1 MRHRKNTDWEAP
13 AAAPSTADSSYAP
26 TAPASHVHNGVHY
39 FYHDTVQ
46 QDFTG
51 SYSFAADAPLHKG
64 SLYAQQYDGFASANA
79 KLGNSAQQY
88 MLAPTYMDGT
98 YQNGHGNAH
107 RPMRGRGRGQ
117 HSRHTAQS
125 NQPYKKQQ
133 ARTSARK

>member
-1 MRHRKNTDWEAP
+1 M
-13 AAAPSTADSSYAP
+13 
-26 TAPASHVHNGVHY
+26 HNGAHY

-46 QDFTG
+46 HDYTG
-51 SYSFAADAPLHKG
+51 SYSFADAPLHKA
-64 SLYAQQYDGFASANA
+64 SLYAQQYDGFASA
-79 KLGNSAQQY
+79 AQQY

-117 HSRHTAQS
+117 QSRHTAQS